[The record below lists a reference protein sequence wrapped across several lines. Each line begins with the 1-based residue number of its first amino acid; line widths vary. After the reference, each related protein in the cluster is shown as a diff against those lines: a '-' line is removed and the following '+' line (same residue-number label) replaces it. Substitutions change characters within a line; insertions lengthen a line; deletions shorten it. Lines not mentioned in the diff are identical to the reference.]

1 MALPDEYTSGLGIYS
16 IGLDAA
22 GLSQRHR
29 VWAVLEPCLA
39 GALEDH
45 FRATIAN
52 SPFYAKVLAAN
63 RGPYEAMIVNH
74 TRLLFTTPID
84 EAWVAAAI
92 NRVKTEIDL
101 GYDMRARGAVT
112 QGIVSGLN
120 KALAATRFMSR
131 RKAFELS
138 DLALRVLQFDAAVGI
153 VFHYQARVNDA
164 KKQGRELAKTI
175 EDFRSSMLNIRKTSQ
190 DAIASAGDASDKLAQ
205 LADTAAAEFNAAAEA
220 AKGTVANV
228 STIATATEELTA
240 AGETILS
247 QAHETVRMADEAVRQ
262 GAQTNEAI
270 QSLTA
275 TADAIESIVGVISG
289 IAAHTNLLAL
299 NATIEAARAGEA
311 GRGFAIVASEV
322 KQLAAQTTKA
332 TRDIAEKI
340 AQIQAATQRSVADIA
355 GAGRTAEAM
364 AAIAKSVARSV
375 NEQTQATAGITAA
388 ASEAAD
394 NARALGHA
402 VDVAGEAIRNAR
414 EAARVSLDFSRQ
426 VTTNTRQVGAA
437 MDTLFQSVSSGSGVK
452 ELPQLVKEPA
462 RIGR

>member
-1 MALPDEYTSGLGIYS
+1 MALPDEFTSGLGIYG
-16 IGLDAA
+16 IGLDALA
-22 GLSQRHR
+22 LSQRQR
-29 VWAVLEPCLA
+29 VWAILEPCLQK
-39 GALEDH
+39 ALEEH
-45 FRATIAN
+45 FRATVDNA
-52 SPFYAKVLAAN
+52 PFYAKVLGAN
-63 RGPYEAMIVNH
+63 RVPYEAMIINH
-74 TRLLFTTPID
+74 TRLLFTTPVD
-84 EAWVAAAI
+84 EGWLAAAI
-92 NRVKTEIDL
+92 NRVKTEIEL

-120 KALAATRFMSR
+120 KALAATRFMGR

-138 DLALRVLQFDAAVGI
+138 DLAMRVLQFDATVGI

-164 KKQGRELAKTI
+164 KKKGRELGKTI
-175 EDFRSSMLNIRKTSQ
+175 EDFKGAVLKIRKASQ
-190 DAIASAGDASDKLAQ
+190 DAIASAGDSSDRLAH
-205 LADTAAAEFNAAAEA
+205 LADTAAAEFNAAEQA
-220 AKGTVANV
+220 AKGTVTNV
-228 STIATATEELTA
+228 STIAAAIEELTVT
-240 AGETILS
+240 GETIVS
-247 QAHETVRMADEAVRQ
+247 QAEETVRMAEEAVRH

-270 QSLTA
+270 QSLTV

-332 TRDIAEKI
+332 TRDITERI

-355 GAGRTAEAM
+355 QAGRVAESIS
-364 AAIAKSVARSV
+364 AIAKSVARSV

-402 VDVAGEAIRNAR
+402 VDVAGETIRSAR
-414 EAARVSLDFSRQ
+414 EAARISLDFSKL
-426 VTTNTRQVGAA
+426 VTTNTRQIGVA
-437 MDTLFQSVSSGSGVK
+437 MDALFQSVSSDGGVK
-452 ELPQLVKEPA
+452 ELPDLVKA
-462 RIGR
+462 RAPTGR